1 MYPGWV
7 SGGNIDF
14 FEAPDAWQ
22 KIYKTVANIA
32 EAEYLRQDL
41 SFENVRIMRTSGDQL
56 ITVVKLIVF
65 NLIDKIE
72 DLNLAITAPDRI
84 GTLLLYLLK
93 MPSGYR
99 ATNLFPIL
107 LSHSNRVVNG
117 QSRPDQALWSV
128 WVG

>member
-7 SGGNIDF
+7 SGGNINF

-22 KIYKTVANIA
+22 KNYKTVANIA
-32 EAEYLRQDL
+32 EPEYLRQDL

-72 DLNLAITAPDRI
+72 DLDLAITAPDRI
-84 GTLLLYLLK
+84 GTILLYLLK

-107 LSHSNRVVNG
+107 FGHSNRVVNG